1 MDNFVYNLFDL
12 SGRKAIVTGAA
23 KGIGRSIAEALISA
37 GATVAC
43 IGRRDNVK
51 ETCQEIDPTGKK
63 ALPFLADL
71 SEREQL
77 DRVFGEIIEVFNGK
91 LDILVNNAG
100 ITKRHK
106 PEEFPREDWDAVMN
120 VNLNAVWFLAQL
132 AGQVMLQEGY
142 GKIIN
147 IASLNSFFGGTTVPA
162 YTAAKGGVAAL
173 TKALSN
179 DWAEH
184 GICVN
189 ALAPGY
195 IATSLNTAL
204 MGNPDREPKILARIP
219 KGRWGQPDDLK
230 GAAIFLASHASDY
243 VTGIILPVDGGY
255 LGA

>member
-1 MDNFVYNLFDL
+1 M
-12 SGRKAIVTGAA
+12 
-23 KGIGRSIAEALISA
+23 
-37 GATVAC
+37 
-43 IGRRDNVK
+43 
-51 ETCQEIDPTGKK
+51 
-63 ALPFLADL
+63 
-71 SEREQL
+71 SEREQI